1 MPFALKFW
9 SPYIP
14 VFKFILK
21 YLYLYYV
28 IALRLSRG
36 FYLVWG
42 DLVTKVLGVG
52 WRGWFHSSVRD

>member
-1 MPFALKFW
+1 MPFDLKFW

-28 IALRLSRG
+28 IALRLSTG

-42 DLVTKVLGVG
+42 DLVTKST
-52 WRGWFHSSVRD
+52 WST